1 MDIPNATA
9 TRNGAREDKLITI
22 MINSVIGTYGHGT
35 ENDFVLVFD
44 PADEISITTAQTAA
58 ICNRESGIGADGLI
72 RITKRDEKWF
82 MDYRNA
88 DGSLAEMCGNGIRV
102 MARYLV
108 ERGHQP
114 EGIFAIN
121 TRDGIKHLRVPMV
134 DDISVNM
141 GKVSDENEEIT
152 AAVEGKIWNGYNI
165 NVGNPHAV
173 VFVEKIEDVGSLK
186 DAPVVRPKDA
196 YPDGVNVEFVEIMPN
211 HEAKMRVHERGSG
224 ETKSCG
230 TGTCAVALAAT
241 MQMKE
246 NLPARWVI
254 YPPGGRLVVDID
266 PHSNATLTGPALLI
280 SDHDLTPFLQD
291 A

>member
-44 PADEISITTAQTAA
+44 PSDEISITTAQTAA
-58 ICNRESGIGADGLI
+58 ICNRETGIGSDGLI

-196 YPDGVNVEFVEIMPN
+196 YPEGVNVEFVEIMPN

>member
-9 TRNGAREDKLITI
+9 TRNGAGEDKLITI

-196 YPDGVNVEFVEIMPN
+196 YPEGVNVEFVEIMPN

>member
-196 YPDGVNVEFVEIMPN
+196 YPEGVNVEFVEIMPN

-291 A
+291 V